1 MKAVIYIM
9 MVVLPVFSI
18 VAQEEMANYKKGLE
32 LLENEGYEEAMELF
46 RPYINRDDFGILADY
61 SRFHFARA
69 AYGNR
74 QFELAKNA
82 LSALLEKGKWGKTS
96 EATYLL
102 ALTHFQ
108 QSDPSEA
115 LKTINSISEDSIRE
129 EAFRATYDFLKVSN
143 TSVLMVQYELYPDN
157 KGLAMALREKLG
169 QQSSLS
175 SQEKEIFDRI
185 EEMDFL
191 DNGNRRERKTDQILD
206 IALILPFNYDGGIGV
221 SGLSENNFVFQLY
234 QGINLGVDQAR
245 SKGMELN
252 VRSFD
257 TERNE
262 STILGILNDPYMMQ
276 ADLIIGP
283 IYPEETNLVAEFGER
298 YKIPHINPLSNV
310 HDNIS
315 QFDFSY
321 LFRPSVTS
329 ISERVIEYCRR
340 FEGKKV
346 AVAYSGTTRDES
358 LAKTFVDDARKNG
371 FQVVLDQQVNAKN
384 MRDFFEN
391 IQVDGEKGPAI
402 DMMVIFSDDP
412 NVASPTFAMVESLAY
427 GIPVIVMDSW
437 LYFNFAS
444 YEMMEIQ
451 NFHFIGNNTVE
462 FDTDKLNE
470 FREDFLD
477 RYKNYPSQNAYLGYE
492 LITLVTDVI
501 NEENGFD
508 FQGNLDK
515 KEYFEGTLTFGFNF
529 NKVRY
534 NNFVPILRLDQGML
548 EIE

>member
-1 MKAVIYIM
+1 
-9 MVVLPVFSI
+9 F
-18 VAQEEMANYKKGLE
+18 
-32 LLENEGYEEAMELF
+32 
-46 RPYINRDDFGILADY
+46 
-61 SRFHFARA
+61 
-69 AYGNR
+69 
-74 QFELAKNA
+74 
-82 LSALLEKGKWGKTS
+82 
-96 EATYLL
+96 
-102 ALTHFQ
+102 
-108 QSDPSEA
+108 
-115 LKTINSISEDSIRE
+115 ISEDSIRE

-143 TSVLMVQYELYPDN
+143 TSVLMVQYEQYPDN

-175 SQEKEIFDRI
+175 SQEKGIFEQI
-185 EEMDFL
+185 EKMDFL
-191 DNGNRRERKTDQILD
+191 FDGNKRERKTNQMLD
-206 IALILPFNYDGGIGV
+206 IALILPFNYDGGTDV

-234 QGINLGVDQAR
+234 QGINMAIDHAE
-245 SKGMELN
+245 SKGIELN

-262 STILGILNDPYMMQ
+262 RTILGILNDPFMMQ

-283 IYPEETNLVAEFGER
+283 IYPEETNLVAEFGEK

-321 LFRPSVTS
+321 LFRPSVKS
-329 ISERVIEYCRR
+329 ISERIIEYCRR

-358 LAKTFVDDARKNG
+358 LAKTLVEDARKNG
-371 FQVVLDQQVNAKN
+371 FQVIIDQQVTAKN

-391 IQVDGEKGPAI
+391 LQVEGEKEPAI

-462 FDTDKLNE
+462 FDKDNLHD
-470 FREDFLD
+470 FRDDFLE
-477 RYKNYPSQNAYLGYE
+477 RYNNYPSQNAYLGYE
-492 LITLVTDVI
+492 LIALVTDVI
-501 NEENGFD
+501 NEKNGFD
-508 FQGNLDK
+508 FQENLDK
-515 KEYFEGTLTFGFNF
+515 KGYFDGTLTFGFDF

-534 NNFVPILRLDQGML
+534 NNFVPILRLDQGVL